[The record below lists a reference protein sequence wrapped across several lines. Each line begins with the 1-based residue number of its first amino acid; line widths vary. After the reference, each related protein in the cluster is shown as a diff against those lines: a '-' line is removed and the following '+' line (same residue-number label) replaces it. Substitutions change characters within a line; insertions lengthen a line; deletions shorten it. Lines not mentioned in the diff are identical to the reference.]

1 MVMTNYMELLAVNQ
15 PWNLILFMV
24 IPVGLAEALVAT
36 EFFTVFL
43 KDQQATAWQ
52 RWNRWLGIA
61 AGFYFTGVFAY
72 LITQVVPHIVWRGYA
87 DVIAVGSYLAGVVPL
102 LGIALLELGVWG
114 RALSARGK
122 MKRHFILL
130 IVFLVV
136 AHIAMIFGMVNPEI
150 TGWKPAA
157 APMEQMH
164 GQMEMHSQ
172 GHMSGE

>member
-36 EFFTVFL
+36 EFFMVFL
-43 KDQQATAWQ
+43 KEKQSTVWH

-72 LITQVVPHIVWRGYA
+72 LVTQVVPQIVWRGYA

-102 LGIALLELGVWG
+102 LSIALLELGVWG
-114 RALSARGK
+114 KALSMRDK

-130 IVFLVV
+130 IAFLVI
-136 AHIAMIFGMVNPEI
+136 AHIAMVFGMVNPEI

-164 GQMEMHSQ
+164 WQPGMHMQ